1 MSGVGQNVRDFAEE
15 NTYVQRSAKKF
26 FCFAKHDPGNARQK
40 FTQPGKR
47 NLADICNCIGALAT
61 SEGKAVPL
69 QARTGLCFP
78 RVHKLA
84 FPRLS
89 GPVYRRYHSLACSL
103 RYLLPLPTRLAGV
116 AGPFGVARG
125 KYRKAG
131 VRK

>member
-61 SEGKAVPL
+61 SEG
-69 QARTGLCFP
+69 G
-78 RVHKLA
+78 LA
-84 FPRLS
+84 FVSLVCIS
-89 GPVYRRYHSLACSL
+89 LLSLA
-103 RYLLPLPTRLAGV
+103 
-116 AGPFGVARG
+116 
-125 KYRKAG
+125 
-131 VRK
+131 